1 MLIETGQT
9 ALYGSVLFGRRE
21 LLKKNCK
28 KAVDFGNLGTRFENS
43 FWSVN
48 RRLSGAVNQEQSSK
62 VFSYTGPGR
71 FRIGCPRNEAR
82 DECEEEHEA
91 AARGERRGRRPAGA
105 PGGCGGGEDGP
116 GVPADQRHRRGAL
129 RKRNRR
135 EEPRRN
141 RLSV

>member
-1 MLIETGQT
+1 MAPFCLEVGNC
-9 ALYGSVLFGRRE
+9 F
-21 LLKKNCK
+21 KKNCK
-28 KAVDFGNLGTRFENS
+28 KAVGFGNLGTRFENS

-62 VFSYTGPGR
+62 VFSYTGPGQ

-105 PGGCGGGEDGP
+105 PGRPAGGSSHLPANFRGLVLGCIE
-116 GVPADQRHRRGAL
+116 A
-129 RKRNRR
+129 NF
-135 EEPRRN
+135 
-141 RLSV
+141 